1 MGDYANTLLAA
12 RMAVCAE
19 FKTLMHRLKPVVY
32 TTQWKINAFIDRHI
46 EEMKKSENATISRTG
61 KVIEG
66 AKYGFGIGYVVPI
79 AIIAAGQFLLGNTL
93 TAVLTLATAATL
105 TNPVAMTC
113 AAVGAIYYG
122 WGALSDLERQEILEK
137 LSHGLEIGVELIKS
151 VIGFVINK
159 TKEFLSS
166 ENILELKRYVGSAA
180 AAFGRTLS
188 DVTGSIADK
197 IKGACGVVVKT
208 LSAALGKTKKRSAD
222 TYTVATGKAQ
232 KVVGAVK
239 GKFNKPDQK

>member
-1 MGDYANTLLAA
+1 MMAPVAGLALTGIA
-12 RMAVCAE
+12 EAV
-19 FKTLMHRLKPVVY
+19 KSLYGVVEE
-32 TTQWKINAFIDRHI
+32 INAFIDKHI
-46 EEMKKSENATISRTG
+46 EEMKNSENSTISRTG

-66 AKYGFGIGYVVPI
+66 AKYGFGIGYLVPI

-93 TAVLTLATAATL
+93 TAVSTLATAATL

-137 LSHGLEIGVELIKS
+137 LSRGLEVGVELIKS
-151 VIGFVINK
+151 VIGFVINR

-180 AAFGRTLS
+180 EAFGRTLS
-188 DVTGSIADK
+188 DVTGNIADK
-197 IKGACGVVVKT
+197 IKGAYAVVARTSNDALDKT
-208 LSAALGKTKKRSAD
+208 KRLSADA
-222 TYTVATGKAQ
+222 YTVATNTAQ

-239 GKFNKPDQK
+239 GKFDKPDQK